1 MLYQLPYDYLLPLEI
16 PDKNIIGIFEAGQ
29 EAPVLPPEKIII
41 RALENPIEAPRLSEL
56 AGGAKQVLI
65 LCDDNTRYTP
75 AYLVL
80 PHIIEELNTG
90 DLTDDRIRILIASG
104 THRLMTREELT
115 VKLGKSILE
124 NFIVEQHHH
133 DVEEELIPIGEKI
146 GDVEFFINR
155 RLKEADLIIGVGNI
169 VPHPNKGFSGGS
181 NIVLPGVS
189 GRTDAIGTMHW
200 LGLDFPVEKIL
211 GVRDNIVRRL
221 IDEIA
226 RKAGLNYIVNTIVN
240 NDMEIL
246 DVVAGNPVTAHR
258 KGAEIASQVFNVTI
272 PGRADI
278 VIFDAYG
285 SDLDLWQA
293 NKGLNPA
300 YICMKQGAVV
310 ILIADCPEGICHNIK
325 EVQQY
330 GFKDKNKLIEL
341 HNKGILN
348 PIVSHFLISVHRIV
362 IERGRCIIVS
372 RGISREDAEHV
383 GLLYAKTPQDAL
395 EKAFAMKGP
404 EASVIV
410 LRHAGNICPKIQDT
424 SL

>member
-1 MLYQLPYDYLLPLEI
+1 MQYQLPYDYLPPFEI
-16 PDKNIIGIFEAGQ
+16 PDVNLIGIFEAGQ
-29 EAPVLPPEKIII
+29 KKPASPPEKIII
-41 RALENPIEAPRLSEL
+41 RALNNPIGAPRLSEL
-56 AGGAKQVLI
+56 ACGAKQALI

-80 PHIIEELNTG
+80 PHIIEELHTG
-90 DLTDDRIRILIASG
+90 GLTDDRIRILIASG

-115 VKLGKSILE
+115 AKLGKYTLE
-124 NFIVEQHHH
+124 NFTVEQHNH
-133 DVEEELIPIGEKI
+133 DVDEELVPVGKKI
-146 GDVEFFINR
+146 GDVEVFINR

-181 NIVLPGVS
+181 TIVLPGVS
-189 GRTDAIGTMHW
+189 GKSYAIGTMHW
-200 LGLDFPVEKIL
+200 LGLNYPVEEIL
-211 GVRDNIVRRL
+211 GVRDNIVRSL
-221 IDEIA
+221 IDEVA

-246 DVVAGNPVTAHR
+246 DLVAGDPVTAHR
-258 KGAEIASQVFNVTI
+258 KGTEIASRVFNVTI
-272 PGRADI
+272 PRRADI
-278 VIFDAYG
+278 VILDAYG

-325 EVQQY
+325 EIRQY

-341 HNKGILN
+341 HNNGVLD

-395 EKAFAMKGP
+395 RDALVMKGTD
-404 EASVIV
+404 ASVIV
-410 LRHAGNICPKIQDT
+410 LRHAGNICPRIQDI